1 MIKYSRLIGSKD
13 GKILVS
19 NFLYLTLMQVAGFI
33 FPLLTLPY
41 LAKIIGTNG
50 FGRIAFAS
58 AVIIWLQ
65 TISDWGFNYT
75 ATRNIAR
82 NRDDKQ
88 IVSKIF
94 SSVFWARCVLM
105 IFSLFLLVL
114 LFCIISEFKENADII
129 LVTFLMI
136 PGNIM
141 FSEWFFQGIEKMKY
155 ITFLNLLAKFFFT
168 ICIFLFVKDK
178 DDYILQ
184 PLFVSLGFISS
195 GFIALYIILFRWEIQ
210 LTRPVWTDIRKTI
223 KDSTNVFINNLMP
236 NMYNSMATRLLG
248 FFSSETMVGIYSSGK
263 NFVSVSNTMLAIISR
278 TFFPYLSRKENKHR
292 IYAKISICIT
302 LIVVVALFVLA
313 PFIIHLFYTEDF
325 SDSIKVLRITSISLL
340 FITLNNV
347 YGTNYL
353 LIHNCD
359 KLLRNIVV
367 VASLT
372 GFLISF
378 PLIYY
383 WGYIGASL
391 TFLFTSM
398 MLGTLSTCFAIK
410 VKRNQCK

>member
-94 SSVFWARCVLM
+94 SSVFWARCVFM

-236 NMYNSMATRLLG
+236 NMYNSMATILLG

>member
-1 MIKYSRLIGSKD
+1 
-13 GKILVS
+13 
-19 NFLYLTLMQVAGFI
+19 
-33 FPLLTLPY
+33 
-41 LAKIIGTNG
+41 
-50 FGRIAFAS
+50 
-58 AVIIWLQ
+58 
-65 TISDWGFNYT
+65 
-75 ATRNIAR
+75 
-82 NRDDKQ
+82 
-88 IVSKIF
+88 
-94 SSVFWARCVLM
+94 
-105 IFSLFLLVL
+105 
-114 LFCIISEFKENADII
+114 
-129 LVTFLMI
+129 
-136 PGNIM
+136 
-141 FSEWFFQGIEKMKY
+141 MKY

-236 NMYNSMATRLLG
+236 NMYNSMATILLG